1 MTLFHFGNCVALAY
15 IPYFIVYKCSG
26 LSEYSAFWKCV
37 QAGTA
42 YLFTQLCKMMILA
55 TFFPT
60 SEGGVNHLDIMGEFM
75 KSTIDLGD
83 LIGFYFIM
91 NSISAKGELKFLVAG
106 VGWATAELIMTRVV
120 PMWVGARGTEFDW
133 KYIQLSLESNVNLVQ
148 HISTAALVWLW
159 SRHDLN
165 KSVQPIV
172 VTLLALSSYKPLVV
186 EILIHAAGLGS
197 WTLLLAKSFFTFG
210 VGFVALQL
218 YVGLQGTLNHY
229 TK

>member
-1 MTLFHFGNCVALAY
+1 MPLFLGVAACNDSSFRCNL
-15 IPYFIVYKCSG
+15 FIRCS
-26 LSEYSAFWKCV
+26 SFTF
-37 QAGTA
+37 TA
-42 YLFTQLCKMMILA
+42 LLD
-55 TFFPT
+55 
-60 SEGGVNHLDIMGEFM
+60 SEGVWIPSEFM

-186 EILIHAAGLGS
+186 E
-197 WTLLLAKSFFTFG
+197 
-210 VGFVALQL
+210 
-218 YVGLQGTLNHY
+218 
-229 TK
+229 